1 MVGRSLGHALEIAL
15 LAASRRAIRAA
26 SCAST
31 AEHVITLLV
40 REVSCAPSVAEA
52 DGRLPLAPVSRGG
65 EHESMPDALNTVA
78 APPEPCARCG
88 GDSDFEIA
96 SLWLCIDC
104 YHIAGSTCAGVGR
117 IPATASSSGTS
128 PDPGAS
134 AVLDQPDQV
143 C

>member
-1 MVGRSLGHALEIAL
+1 
-15 LAASRRAIRAA
+15 
-26 SCAST
+26 
-31 AEHVITLLV
+31 
-40 REVSCAPSVAEA
+40 
-52 DGRLPLAPVSRGG
+52 
-65 EHESMPDALNTVA
+65 MPDAPPTVA

-117 IPATASSSGTS
+117 NPAAPPSSGEGPVT
-128 PDPGAS
+128 GAG
-134 AVLDQPDQV
+134 AALDQPDQV